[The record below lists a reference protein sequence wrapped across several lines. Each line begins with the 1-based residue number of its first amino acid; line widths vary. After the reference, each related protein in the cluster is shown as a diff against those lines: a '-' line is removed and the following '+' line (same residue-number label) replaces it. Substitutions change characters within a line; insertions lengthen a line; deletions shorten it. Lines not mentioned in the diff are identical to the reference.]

1 VDDLDPQVRRQLKQ
15 AAQAIRKQFAA
26 CRDFGLH
33 ENEFW
38 YWLIAQVDP
47 RGRANPRIERDVVAV
62 KRRRAQKAR
71 NQRAAKNAVRNR
83 EIRERYEVSM
93 KNGEAA
99 SFFYRNMS
107 SMYGL
112 QVRQLQKIVRG
123 K

>member
-1 VDDLDPQVRRQLKQ
+1 VDDLDPKVQRQLKQ
-15 AAQAIRKQFAA
+15 AAKAIRKQFAA
-26 CRDFGLH
+26 CRDLGLH

-47 RGRANPRIERDVVAV
+47 RERANPRIERLVTEA
-62 KRRRAQKAR
+62 KNRRAAR
-71 NQRAAKNAVRNR
+71 ARKQRAAKNAVRNR

>member
-1 VDDLDPQVRRQLKQ
+1 MYDLDPQVRRQLKQ

-26 CRDFGLH
+26 CRDLGLH
-33 ENEFW
+33 GNEFW

-47 RGRANPRIERDVVAV
+47 RERANPRIERDVVAV

-71 NQRAAKNAVRNR
+71 NQRAAKNAVRNN

-93 KNGEAA
+93 RNGESAN
-99 SFFYRNMS
+99 FFYRNMS
-107 SMYGL
+107 RMYGL